1 MRKISKFLN
10 PINLIILIFLPAN
23 IFAQLSL
30 NEAFQLLEKNNLSL
44 KQLEHTISQSE
55 HEINIQQTNYYPV
68 ISSSVS
74 YNHISEL
81 ASLEI
86 PFQIPGVTIPAI
98 EAGAKDQFD
107 LALLIKQPVFTG
119 FRTKNLV
126 KAANQQHQAEQIKKD
141 ILHNQ
146 LLFQFGQLFRKVQ
159 LNLLQQEVLQQ
170 SIKRADLQLQKITYL
185 LDAQQATGFD
195 TLEVANRKLQISNQL
210 LKLEHVESI
219 LKSKLLFLLNVE
231 KIGEIEIPGLNKIKL
246 DLNDIQFYQNI
257 AIGQRP
263 ELNQVSAL
271 QKAQS
276 FRVKVI
282 QSMFYPQIFANATY
296 HYARPGVNFFKDE
309 WMNYYTFG
317 VNLQWELWNWNRTKR
332 QSEKTRLAVH
342 QLDLKSQELVLN
354 IKQEVTEVFQYLLTT
369 REQVNLQAKLVQQE
383 KKRYQLINRKFEQ
396 QLATTLDVSDS
407 ENKLREAELALQ
419 NTYIEWFL
427 YQLQMDYV
435 TGIIGKN

>member
-1 MRKISKFLN
+1 MRKFSRFLN
-10 PINLIILIFLPAN
+10 QNFLIILIFLPTT

-30 NEAFQLLEKNNLSL
+30 EETFQLVEENNLSL
-44 KQLEHTISQSE
+44 KQLEQTIAQAE
-55 HEINIQQTNYYPV
+55 HEINIQRTNYFPI
-68 ISSSVS
+68 ISSSAS

-86 PFQIPGVTIPAI
+86 PFQIPGVTIPSI
-98 EAGAKDQFD
+98 EAGVKDQFD

-119 FRTKNLV
+119 FRTKNLI
-126 KAANQQHQAEQIKKD
+126 KAANQKYQAEQIRKD

-146 LLFQFGQLFRKVQ
+146 LLFQVGQLFRNVQ
-159 LNLLQQEVLQQ
+159 LNLLQQEVLHQ
-170 SIKRADLQLQKITYL
+170 SIKRADLQLQKITNL
-185 LDAQQATGFD
+185 LEAQQTTGFD

-210 LKLEHVESI
+210 LKLQHVENI

-231 KIGEIEIPGLNKIKL
+231 KVVDIEIPSLNEIKL
-246 DLNDIQFYQNI
+246 DLKDIQFYENV
-257 AIGQRP
+257 AITQRP
-263 ELNQVSAL
+263 ELNQISAL

-276 FRVKVI
+276 FQVKVI
-282 QSMFYPQIFANATY
+282 QSMFYPQVFANATY

-317 VNLQWELWNWNRTKR
+317 VNLQWELWNWNRTKQ
-332 QSEKTRLAVH
+332 QSQQTKLAIQ
-342 QLDLKSQELVLN
+342 QLDLKSQELVQN

-369 REQVNLQAKLVQQE
+369 KEQVHLQEMLVQQE
-383 KKRYQLINRKFEQ
+383 NVRYQIINRKFEQ
-396 QLATTLDVSDS
+396 QLATTLDMSDS
-407 ENKLREAELALQ
+407 ENKLREAELVLQ